1 MKILVLSGR
10 YAWSGVPLAQL
21 RFAKSL
27 AAEGHAVEL
36 IYGDVNE
43 GFSLPDIENIRVK
56 TFNKQR
62 VSSMLFDLI
71 DYLKKERP
79 EIIFSAGDHLNA
91 VTLFAAILSRSKC
104 KISCS
109 SRVTPFDTYSNKI
122 FSKPWFVK
130 KVMQLI
136 SWRADVLTCVSEDMV
151 KQYNKVFKNTRH
163 QCIYNIVVDEE
174 SKKKSREPINEPWF
188 EAGDC
193 PKLIAAGALEE
204 WKGFQDLIHAIKHIQ
219 LSQDVKL
226 LILGDGPLKQELQ
239 ALIIE
244 LSLEDSVKLAGFVQ
258 NPLSYFKNSDIFI
271 LSSHVEGLPNVL
283 VEAMMCGCTPVSTN
297 CPTGPREVLN
307 DGKYGYLAPI
317 HNPIGL
323 SKKILEAIYAPIR
336 GDLLDEA
343 ILPFCEKTVTA
354 KHFESLLSL

>member
-27 AAEGHAVEL
+27 AAEGHVVEL

-43 GFSLPDIENIRVK
+43 GFSLPDIENVQVK
-56 TFNKQR
+56 SFHKQH

-71 DYLKKERP
+71 GYLKKERP

-91 VTLFAAILSRSKC
+91 VILFAAILSGSKS

-122 FSKPWFVK
+122 FSKPWFLK

-163 QCIYNIVVDEE
+163 QCIYNIIVDEE
-174 SKKKSREPINEPWF
+174 SKKKSREVINEPWF
-188 EAGDC
+188 ETGDC
-193 PKLIAAGALEE
+193 PKLIAAGALEH
-204 WKGFQDLIHAIKHIQ
+204 WKGFQDLIHAITYIQ
-219 LSQDVKL
+219 PSQEGKL
-226 LILGDGPLKQELQ
+226 LILGDGPLKKELQ
-239 ALIIE
+239 ALISE
-244 LSLEDSVKLAGFVQ
+244 LNLENSIKLAGFVQ
-258 NPLSYFKNSDIFI
+258 NPLSYFKKADIFV

-307 DGKYGYLAPI
+307 DGKFGYLAPV

-323 SKKILEAIYAPIR
+323 SKKILEAIDSPTHSE
-336 GDLLDEA
+336 LLDEA
-343 ILPFCEKTVTA
+343 ILPFSEKIVIS
-354 KHFESLLSL
+354 KHFESLLI